1 MTATQAVA
9 VKVMGDL
16 SFFEACRFLGH
27 QDTLYADT
35 LSLAAFAGQT
45 TRTCLGDW
53 RPSTIGDHL
62 WSALGR

>member
-9 VKVMGDL
+9 VKVMGDR

-35 LSLAAFAGQT
+35 LSLAAFARQYY
-45 TRTCLGDW
+45 RRCYVEGDV
-53 RPSTIGDHL
+53 DFVN
-62 WSALGR
+62 GR